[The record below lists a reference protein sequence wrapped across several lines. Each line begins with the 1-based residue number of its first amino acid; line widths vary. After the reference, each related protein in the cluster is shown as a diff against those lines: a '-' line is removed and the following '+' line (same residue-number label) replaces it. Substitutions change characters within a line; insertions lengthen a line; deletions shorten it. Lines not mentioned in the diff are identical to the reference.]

1 MEDRLRT
8 NGKRWTRQKMFSL
21 IRFFE
26 EKEYVND
33 FLNGDLYMNSIGH
46 FWTMGQQNPQ
56 DDFLEGTTE
65 TLSAEAIKNKYGM
78 ELPESFSSNT
88 LIPVMN
94 RVEGYQ
100 FVHILCFYLHEY
112 DAALKLATR
121 IPRFIK
127 GLGKYA
133 VKIDDVQAFVN
144 ILFKNI
150 YREHLYGLMGPIEY
164 KDLTEEYEYM
174 DCFNKY
180 KTHQDEHEWRFAL
193 IPDFEKAKE
202 EAQKLR
208 YENLNKNPAMPVSRY
223 DKSIYFKVGD
233 LRHIAQIV
241 DADLLIQDA
250 GKVYGEDYKTVD
262 ELTIPWDERR
272 KYIELLQSKRIPV
285 SYQAYPEQYVGY
297 GPREAFREKVLE
309 IDSGVK
315 PIITIG

>member
-1 MEDRLRT
+1 
-8 NGKRWTRQKMFSL
+8 MFSL

-26 EKEYVND
+26 KKEYVND
-33 FLNGDLYMNSIGH
+33 FLDGNLYMNSIGH
-46 FWTMGQQNPQ
+46 FWTMGQPNPQ
-56 DDFLEGTTE
+56 DDLLEGTTE
-65 TLSAEAIKNKYGM
+65 TLSVEDIKIKYGM
-78 ELPESFSSNT
+78 EMPESFSSHI
-88 LIPVMN
+88 LMPVMN

-121 IPRFIK
+121 IPRSIK

-133 VKIDDVQAFVN
+133 VKIDNVQAFVD
-144 ILFKNI
+144 LLLKKI

-164 KDLTEEYEYM
+164 KNPTEEYEYM

-208 YENLNKNPAMPVSRY
+208 YENLNKDPAKPISRY
-223 DKSIYFKVGD
+223 DKGIYFKVGD

-262 ELTIPWDERR
+262 ELPIPWVERR

-297 GPREAFREKVLE
+297 GPREAFREKVFE

>member
-1 MEDRLRT
+1 MEDRLRIS
-8 NGKRWTRQKMFSL
+8 GKRWTRQKMFSL

-33 FLNGDLYMNSIGH
+33 FLDGNLYMNSIGH
-46 FWTMGQQNPQ
+46 FWTMGQPNPQ
-56 DDFLEGTTE
+56 DDFLEGTIE
-65 TLSAEAIKNKYGM
+65 TLSVEAIKNKYGM
-78 ELPESFSSNT
+78 EPQESFSSHI

-121 IPRFIK
+121 IPKSIK

-133 VKIDDVQAFVN
+133 VKIDNVQAFVDLLYKK
-144 ILFKNI
+144 IDWE
-150 YREHLYGLMGPIEY
+150 RLYGLMGPIEY
-164 KDLTEEYEYM
+164 KDPTEEYEYM

-208 YENLNKNPAMPVSRY
+208 YENLNKDPAMPVSRY

-262 ELTIPWDERR
+262 EMPIPWDERR